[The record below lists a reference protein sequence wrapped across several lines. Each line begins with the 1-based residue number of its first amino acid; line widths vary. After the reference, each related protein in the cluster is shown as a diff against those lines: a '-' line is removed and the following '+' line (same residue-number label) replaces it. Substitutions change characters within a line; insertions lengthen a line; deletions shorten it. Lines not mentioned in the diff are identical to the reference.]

1 MDRLLDLPTH
11 VRRRLASALE
21 LGALPVPSS
30 PLMLQSEVGLTN
42 GAEEV
47 ASALEDLAGQG
58 ISGQSVAHMLRAF
71 DHATS
76 RAPAPDIVWSGP
88 PVQGLHARDTR
99 RVYEE
104 LVGTAERSFWVS
116 TFVFFDGPRA
126 FKSLAERMEERP
138 NLDVKVLL
146 NIQRRRGDTTELDD
160 LVRMF
165 ADNFWKSEWPSENR
179 PAVYYDPRS
188 LDKDEPGGVL
198 HAKAVIADE
207 EALFVTS
214 ANLTEAAF
222 ERNIELGL
230 LVRDRALA
238 LSVSKHFQ
246 LLIDSNKLQR
256 LPAR

>member
-1 MDRLLDLPTH
+1 MDRLLDLPAH
-11 VRRRLASALE
+11 FRRRLVSALDS
-21 LGALPVPSS
+21 GALPVSSS
-30 PLMLQSEVGLTN
+30 PLMLGSELGLTD

-47 ASALEDLAGQG
+47 SEALGELASQG

-76 RAPAPDIVWSGP
+76 KAPAPDIVWSGP

-99 RVYEE
+99 RVYDE
-104 LVGTAERSFWVS
+104 LVRTAERSFWVS
-116 TFVFFDGPRA
+116 TFAFFDGPRA
-126 FKSLAERMEERP
+126 FKSLAERMEECP

-146 NIQRRRGDTTELDD
+146 NIQRRRGDATKPDD

-165 ADNFWKSEWPSENR
+165 ADNFWKREWPSENR

-238 LSVSKHFQ
+238 LSVSMHFQ
-246 LLIDSNKLQR
+246 LLIDSKKLQR
-256 LPAR
+256 LPGG

>member
-1 MDRLLDLPTH
+1 MLG
-11 VRRRLASALE
+11 SE
-21 LGALPVPSS
+21 LG
-30 PLMLQSEVGLTN
+30 LTD

-47 ASALEDLAGQG
+47 SEALGELASQG

-76 RAPAPDIVWSGP
+76 KAPAPDIVWSGP

-99 RVYEE
+99 RVYDE
-104 LVGTAERSFWVS
+104 LVRTAERSFWVS
-116 TFVFFDGPRA
+116 TFAFFDGPRA
-126 FKSLAERMEERP
+126 FKSLAERMEECP

-146 NIQRRRGDTTELDD
+146 NIQRRRGDATKPDD

-165 ADNFWKSEWPSENR
+165 ADNFWKREWPSENR

-238 LSVSKHFQ
+238 LSVSMHFQ
-246 LLIDSNKLQR
+246 LLIDSKKLQR
-256 LPAR
+256 LPGG